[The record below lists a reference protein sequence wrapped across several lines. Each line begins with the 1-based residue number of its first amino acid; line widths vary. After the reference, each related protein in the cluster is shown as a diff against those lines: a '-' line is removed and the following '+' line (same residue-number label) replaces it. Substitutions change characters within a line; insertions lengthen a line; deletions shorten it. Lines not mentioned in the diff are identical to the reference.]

1 MTEAAG
7 TGAEGFDRETGEGDR
22 DARLEGAPSGLYRPD
37 LWRAAR
43 DIPVA
48 SAAHVFIWPLVLRI
62 PDARA
67 GAPDFAL
74 KMRREA
80 IGDLLAEQRDGA
92 PVWEEIEDLLRHADQ
107 PSSMSTAASTDPA
120 DRVSGAKTDDLDER
134 RAAYA
139 EFVYFYDFLQNV
151 LFRKN
156 ERRSGSGQALGLDGS
171 EPVIRL
177 FRRKDVARLTV
188 WLDATTRAAAEIKRC
203 NLYLFGTGA
212 AALVVEAALHPRLY
226 GPDDQ
231 PPKDPLTRRD
241 GDTALTLDRV
251 QTLIDRMRRCYP
263 PYYDDKS
270 APGLVPHRL
279 AFEDRAGQPI
289 IVPGTP
295 EAAACEHVGNMLP
308 FDAPGGAWA
317 TIAPDPKTGRRNAP
331 VMAQWRGLL
340 APLRIDGYA
349 FGDDAADQPVWR
361 HVVDERIPMMSFV
374 SVTGAYEA
382 ANKVRHPSLDG
393 WPEGDRRDHE
403 RNRRAG
409 LDLHSIS
416 RGDWMRLCFADAAGS
431 WDLPYS
437 PHFLADFERKSCYD
451 RFFPST
457 VSQGASRA
465 VFAGYHTA
473 FVGAGGFFD
482 GLISQ
487 HFRRHYF
494 QMALILTM
502 EFASLLSLSSRIS
515 AQVTNL
521 KRTAD
526 VGTNSDVAADFRDAM
541 LQIERDFLA
550 FVHIYRFTGISNQIQ
565 PHEMFCKWRE
575 SLGLDA
581 LFDDVKEELQAA
593 TQFLLSM
600 EQTRQAD
607 SANRLAVIATVGLI
621 VGLAAAVLSMNFLL
635 APELFPRLFG
645 MPGVSRAGEAPGE
658 WPVFLHHLRVVL
670 ATFGATSFAGFGLM
684 WLLGDKAAA
693 TDRTTRKLMSFAL
706 VSGVLSALGFVVA
719 TIMMS
724 NPGP

>member
-7 TGAEGFDRETGEGDR
+7 RGAEGFDRKTGDGDH
-22 DARLEGAPSGLYRPD
+22 DARLEGVPPGLYRPD

-48 SAAHVFIWPLVLRI
+48 AATHVFIWPLVLRI
-62 PDARA
+62 PDDRA
-67 GAPDFAL
+67 GASDFAL
-74 KMRREA
+74 KMRRKV
-80 IGDLLAEQRDGA
+80 IRDLLAEQGDGP
-92 PVWEEIEDLLRHADQ
+92 PVWEEVEDLLRHADP
-107 PSSMSTAASTDPA
+107 PSPMSTEPA
-120 DRVSGAKTDDLDER
+120 DRASGAETDDLAER
-134 RAAYA
+134 QVAYA

-156 ERRSGSGQALGLDGS
+156 DRRSGSSQVLGLDGS

-177 FRRKDVARLTV
+177 FRRKDAARLTV

-212 AALVVEAALHPRLY
+212 AALVVEAAFHPRLY
-226 GPDDQ
+226 GPDDK
-231 PPKDPLTRRD
+231 PSKDPLKQHD
-241 GDTALTLDRV
+241 GDRTLTLDRV

-263 PYYDDKS
+263 PYYDHKS

-279 AFEDRAGQPI
+279 VFEDRAGRPI

-295 EAAACEHVGNMLP
+295 EANACEHVGNMLP
-308 FDAPGGAWA
+308 FDGPGGAWA

-340 APLRIDGYA
+340 APLRIDGYVP
-349 FGDDAADQPVWR
+349 GDMSSDEPVWR

-374 SVTGAYEA
+374 SVTGA
-382 ANKVRHPSLDG
+382 DQTIT
-393 WPEGDRRDHE
+393 GDVLPPLNGIADYTE
-403 RNRRAG
+403 RSVEDNRRARG
-409 LDLHSIS
+409 DLFRIS
-416 RGDWMRLCFADAAGS
+416 RGDWMRLCFADAAGTY
-431 WDLPYS
+431 DLPYS
-437 PHFLADFERKSCYD
+437 PNFLADFERKSCYD

-457 VSQGASRA
+457 VSLGASRTM
-465 VFAGYHTA
+465 FAGYHTA

-593 TQFLLSM
+593 TRFLLSM

-607 SANRLAVIATVGLI
+607 SANRLAVIASVGLI

-635 APELFPRLFG
+635 VPELFPRLFG
-645 MPGVSRAGEAPGE
+645 MPGADGAGEAPGE
-658 WPVFLHHLRVVL
+658 WPVFLQHLRVVL
-670 ATFGATSFAGFGLM
+670 ATFGATSFSGFGLM

-706 VSGVLSALGFVVA
+706 VSGVLGALGFAVA
-719 TIMMS
+719 TLMLPT
-724 NPGP
+724 PGL